1 MGAVEHKI
9 WSQDAKGWTTALYDH
24 KPTFLAAANAYG
36 GRILTKG
43 GAEFGTLNEAALM
56 IRAFAGPEEGAAFDI
71 PEKLAT
77 RRATVKQ
84 TGEKLVVQVSRIT
97 GDGEFAYWNSSDKQ
111 GSWTQVIPVQK
122 DQTALEVADMDNV
135 VRCLETPSRVPA
147 GWSSRLECGRWSR
160 KSAASTKLMLQSY
173 GNSKTQAEVIMGQAE
188 RRTWMLVTK
197 PFAPEYP
204 GERRWNQNAPQLA
217 VVPAPPNDG
226 QASQHPHWD
235 RMFDHIGQT
244 LNSVLRDQPWAIE
257 SGIVTGR
264 QYLMAWYASILRYP
278 LSHLP
283 YLFLYGPENSGKS
296 IFHEAFSL
304 LVTCGVVK
312 ADRALTADF
321 NGELEGCILAVVEER
336 NVANVKGTHAKIKD
350 YVNAQKLSIRRM
362 RTDAYEVPN
371 TSHWVQCSNDIAACP
386 VFPGDT
392 R

>member
-1 MGAVEHKI
+1 MRL
-9 WSQDAKGWTTALYDH
+9 Q
-24 KPTFLAAANAYG
+24 
-36 GRILTKG
+36 IL
-43 GAEFGTLNEAALM
+43 
-56 IRAFAGPEEGAAFDI
+56 
-71 PEKLAT
+71 
-77 RRATVKQ
+77 
-84 TGEKLVVQVSRIT
+84 
-97 GDGEFAYWNSSDKQ
+97 
-111 GSWTQVIPVQK
+111 
-122 DQTALEVADMDNV
+122 
-135 VRCLETPSRVPA
+135 VRVFT
-147 GWSSRLECGRWSR
+147 
-160 KSAASTKLMLQSY
+160 
-173 GNSKTQAEVIMGQAE
+173 
-188 RRTWMLVTK
+188 
-197 PFAPEYP
+197 EYP

-217 VVPAPPNDG
+217 VIPAPPNDG

-312 ADRALTADF
+312 ADRSLTADF

-336 NVANVKGTHAKIKD
+336 NVANVQGTHAKIKD

-392 R
+392 RITVLNVPKLESEIPKDAFKELLRKEAPCLLATLLSMRLPTPTTRLRLPVVETYEKTVLALNNTTQVQLFVDRCCETGDYISVADFNTAFEKMFGDKPDNRELQSLMSTRTRIRKGPSVTRKIDGKTTRVIVGLVLNDYGLKLMQPPAANSSAACVPVLGPISTTSGVESIL